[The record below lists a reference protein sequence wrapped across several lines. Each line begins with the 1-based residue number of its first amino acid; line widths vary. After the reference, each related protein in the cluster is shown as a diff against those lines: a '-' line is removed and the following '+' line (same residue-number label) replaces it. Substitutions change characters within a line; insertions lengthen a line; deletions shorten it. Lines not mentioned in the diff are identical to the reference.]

1 MASLLFEACVDSP
14 DGAVAA
20 HRGGASRV
28 ELCSSLL
35 DGGVTP
41 SMGKLAATRAVTTLP
56 IHVLIR
62 PRGGDFLYSASEI
75 AELLEDVRAFVEA
88 GVDGIVTGALQAD
101 GTMDDAVMRQVMALT
116 AARGVPVT
124 FHRAIDVC
132 ADALAAVT
140 ACRQL
145 GVRYILTSGGA
156 PTAMEGADV
165 IRRMVE
171 AAAAPLPA
179 AATILPSC
187 SSELT
192 IIAGGGVTADTAAEV
207 VRLSGVTQLHGT
219 GEGTSGSSLIA

>member
-1 MASLLFEACVDSP
+1 MTSLLFEACIDSP

-20 HRGGASRV
+20 YHGGAARI
-28 ELCSSLL
+28 ELCGSLL

-41 SMGKLAATRAVTTLP
+41 SMGKLTAARAVTKLP

-75 AELLEDVRAFVEA
+75 AELLEDVRLFVEA

-101 GTMDDAVMRQVMALT
+101 GTIDEAVMRQVMALAT
-116 AARGVPVT
+116 ARGVPVT
-124 FHRAIDVC
+124 FHRAIDAC
-132 ADALAAVT
+132 ADPLAAVA

-156 PTAMEGADV
+156 PTAMEGSDM

-171 AAAAPLPA
+171 AAAAPLS
-179 AATILPSC
+179 ATATALPGC
-187 SSELT
+187 SPELT
-192 IIAGGGVTADTAAEV
+192 IIAGGGVTADTAADIV
-207 VRLSGVTQLHGT
+207 QRSGVTQLHGT
-219 GEGTSGSSLIA
+219 GERTGGSSLVP